1 MIGVKHGCSFDGK
14 IIIILSTLRGALPWP
29 TEVLFDVLLPSMGQ
43 EMTTSVAES
52 DIAQHSSIDGRVGGQ
67 TRARLSMMRIIT
79 SIQRKTNG
87 KVRSLLDI

>member
-1 MIGVKHGCSFDGK
+1 M
-14 IIIILSTLRGALPWP
+14 
-29 TEVLFDVLLPSMGQ
+29 LFDVLLPSMGQ

-52 DIAQHSSIDGRVGGQ
+52 DIAQRSSIDGRVGGQ